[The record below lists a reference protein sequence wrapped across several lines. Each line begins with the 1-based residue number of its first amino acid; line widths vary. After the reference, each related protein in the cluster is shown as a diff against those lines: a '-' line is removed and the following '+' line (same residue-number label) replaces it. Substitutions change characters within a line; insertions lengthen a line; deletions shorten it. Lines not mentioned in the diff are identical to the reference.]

1 MQKNGSTLT
10 VRSSSDHFHLI
21 KFKFGLVGWTRNW
34 VGRTRTSLN
43 GQVSGEGAI
52 LRLVAY
58 GHIRIIIIRVH
69 IITRNSR
76 HLNHEHYPLD
86 LKTLKVTLTN
96 HKILKSSLKTK
107 KKP

>member
-1 MQKNGSTLT
+1 MTISEWKW
-10 VRSSSDHFHLI
+10 
-21 KFKFGLVGWTRNW
+21 KFWNFSEFSPGLDRQ
-34 VGRTRTSLN
+34 GRVEPAKDK
-43 GQVSGEGAI
+43 VSGEGAFF
-52 LRLVAY
+52 RLDAY

-96 HKILKSSLKTK
+96 HKILKT
-107 KKP
+107 